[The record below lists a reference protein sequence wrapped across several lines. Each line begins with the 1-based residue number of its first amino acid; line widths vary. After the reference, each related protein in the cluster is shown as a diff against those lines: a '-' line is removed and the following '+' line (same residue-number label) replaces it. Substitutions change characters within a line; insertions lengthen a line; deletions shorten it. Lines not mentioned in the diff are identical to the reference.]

1 MHGIGGT
8 AGLFSQSSNNLRS
21 TLSRKKVTAMDEM
34 TNDEKLAWLDS
45 EYAKAQEAGDHER
58 MLEVVN
64 TGKQWVIDEGGV
76 RMAELQGIADL
87 LETAINMT
95 LKQIIDVATQA
106 GAPFIP
112 IDLLRDIMDGP
123 KPVIRAFWA
132 QTEDVVRVDVPD
144 DLSGLEV

>member
-1 MHGIGGT
+1 
-8 AGLFSQSSNNLRS
+8 
-21 TLSRKKVTAMDEM
+21 MDEM
-34 TNDEKLAWLDS
+34 TNDEKLAWLDA
-45 EYAKAQEAGDHER
+45 EYAKAQEAGDSER

-95 LKQIIDVATQA
+95 LKQIIDVADQA
-106 GAPFIP
+106 GVPFIP
-112 IDLLRDIMDGP
+112 IDLMRDIMDGP

-144 DLSGLEV
+144 DLSGLEA